1 MRTAAQGDILELQHA
16 ADCNLS
22 REATHE
28 PVAGRHAPCITGF
41 TLEQEWPDQLNYGA
55 CNTAEMPVS
64 AYNPPADN
72 GLDVIYLDDTL
83 IVLNKPSGL
92 LSVPGRGAGKQDC
105 LLTRV
110 RDRYPEAECVH
121 RLDMETSGLMLI
133 ARGKVAQRQLNT
145 LFESRRVGK
154 KYVAVVDGRL
164 SPGVGIIDLPL
175 ICDWP
180 NRPRQKV
187 DFELGK
193 PSKTGFSVLQYDP
206 QAQSSRVELTPETG
220 RSHQLRVHMQSLGHS
235 ILGDPLYA
243 SGSVCNKAT
252 RLLLH
257 ATELAFPHPCSARA
271 QHFACAAP
279 F

>member
-1 MRTAAQGDILELQHA
+1 
-16 ADCNLS
+16 
-22 REATHE
+22 
-28 PVAGRHAPCITGF
+28 
-41 TLEQEWPDQLNYGA
+41 
-55 CNTAEMPVS
+55 VS

-72 GLDVIYLDDTL
+72 GLDVIYLDNTL
-83 IVLNKPSGL
+83 MVLNKPGGL
-92 LSVPGRGAGKQDC
+92 LSVPGRGADKHDS

-121 RLDMETSGLMLI
+121 RLDMETSGLILM
-133 ARGKVAQRQLNT
+133 ARGKAAQRQLNT

-154 KYVAVVDGRL
+154 KYVAVVEGHL
-164 SPGVGIIDLPL
+164 SPGVGEIDLPL

-187 DFELGK
+187 DFERGK

-206 QAQSSRVELTPETG
+206 YTQSTRVELTPETG

-235 ILGDPLYA
+235 ILGDPLYG
-243 SGSVCNKAT
+243 SGKARNKAA

-257 ATELAFPHPCSARA
+257 ATELAFPHPRSDRV
-271 QHFACAAP
+271 QYFACEAP